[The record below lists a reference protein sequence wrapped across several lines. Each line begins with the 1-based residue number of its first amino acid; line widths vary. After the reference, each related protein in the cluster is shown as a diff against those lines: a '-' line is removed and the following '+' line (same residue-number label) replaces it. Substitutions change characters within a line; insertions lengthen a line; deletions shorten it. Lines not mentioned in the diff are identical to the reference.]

1 MLTEIIDYIQS
12 KLFAI
17 SLILALFLIDE
28 YLLRP
33 DIKENYFESSLVDF
47 EYDYWKYFIIAC
59 VIIYILLLISLL
71 IYQKNVKMN
80 WKNSIFLV
88 FLTILMSFFL
98 DGTIRNTVLYFNTKI
113 PSESFQKQYVIE
125 PFGKSGL
132 LYLVSND
139 EEILIFKSELDK
151 INASRK
157 KNNQLLIDDLKDK
170 DTITVVLAKGFLD
183 VNYLK

>member
-1 MLTEIIDYIQS
+1 MRNYLYPTINQ
-12 KLFAI
+12 
-17 SLILALFLIDE
+17 LID
-28 YLLRP
+28 LS
-33 DIKENYFESSLVDF
+33 KECENELEKFYFLSF
-47 EYDYWKYFIIAC
+47 PNNTY
-59 VIIYILLLISLL
+59 VI
-71 IYQKNVKMN
+71 
-80 WKNSIFLV
+80 
-88 FLTILMSFFL
+88 FL